1 MVTRS
6 STAKNGS
13 RRSARA
19 SKTMSKSAMIKE
31 QIANMSEIQ
40 RKKILAEMLMGKK
53 PKIMSTF
60 KSGPSFRR

>member
-1 MVTRS
+1 
-6 STAKNGS
+6 
-13 RRSARA
+13 
-19 SKTMSKSAMIKE
+19 MSKSAMIKE

-60 KSGPSFRR
+60 KSSPSFRR